1 MQKMHPSDAKR
12 PFEGLGYPA
21 HYAARINRK
30 ADRNHGIYT
39 YLKRMHRGGNMSIRN
54 DHVNSPE
61 RLATAVL
68 DRPRE
73 LFGESL
79 PELALVTAI
88 VAAVISATVAL
99 SG

>member
-1 MQKMHPSDAKR
+1 
-12 PFEGLGYPA
+12 
-21 HYAARINRK
+21 
-30 ADRNHGIYT
+30 
-39 YLKRMHRGGNMSIRN
+39 MSIRN
-54 DHVNSPE
+54 DNVVSSE
-61 RLATAVL
+61 RLAAAVL

>member
-1 MQKMHPSDAKR
+1 MSTR
-12 PFEGLGYPA
+12 
-21 HYAARINRK
+21 NR
-30 ADRNHGIYT
+30 G
-39 YLKRMHRGGNMSIRN
+39 HR
-54 DHVNSPE
+54 PE
-61 RLATAVL
+61 RVVANVL
-68 DRPRE
+68 ERPRE